1 MRRTL
6 IVLAVLVSAC
16 TRPQWQGEQAL
27 TRTVTVAPARAVAAA
42 SQALRSHGYQP
53 LAMDSLMIATAPHDV
68 PQYVRT
74 LSTAPDTLPQQWVL
88 EIQVSP
94 TMQPNESRL
103 TVAGYLVPRSATTP
117 HDTVT
122 STRGV
127 LVTASDPRL
136 FAEVQRVG
144 NWIVDAAKP

>member
-1 MRRTL
+1 MRRSL
-6 IVLAVLVSAC
+6 VVLALLVSAC

-27 TRTVTVAPARAVAAA
+27 TRTITVPPTQAMSAA
-42 SQALRSHGYQP
+42 SRALRAHGYQP
-53 LAMDSLMIATAPHDV
+53 LAMDTLMLATAPHDV

-88 EIQVSP
+88 EVQVAP
-94 TMQPNESRL
+94 TMQPNESQL

-127 LVTASDPRL
+127 LVTSTDPRL

-144 NWIVDAAKP
+144 NWIVEAAKP